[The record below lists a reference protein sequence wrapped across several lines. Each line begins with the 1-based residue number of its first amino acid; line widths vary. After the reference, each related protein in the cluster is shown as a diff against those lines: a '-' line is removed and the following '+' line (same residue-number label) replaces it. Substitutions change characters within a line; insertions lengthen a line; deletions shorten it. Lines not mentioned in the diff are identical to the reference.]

1 MENQGATTS
10 DMRME
15 VISAVAEV
23 AKYAQNRTA
32 QMENSSQKN
41 TDGNGT
47 VQQVSKPIS
56 AHSTT
61 SPISSP
67 EVHPSG
73 NSNQVQQRNGFSD
86 ESDSDDDESSG
97 G

>member
-32 QMENSSQKN
+32 QMENSSQKS